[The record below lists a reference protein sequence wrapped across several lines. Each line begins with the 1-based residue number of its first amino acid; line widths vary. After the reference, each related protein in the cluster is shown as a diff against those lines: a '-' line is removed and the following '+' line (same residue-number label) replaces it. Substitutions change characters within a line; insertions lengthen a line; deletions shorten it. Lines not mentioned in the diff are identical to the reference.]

1 MKLRLKDNA
10 VVKYFKSNVIESYA
24 GHIIPTKIVVDIPSN
39 NYTLTLIQ
47 TDDCIVGNGFVNWG
61 DGEITNLNNI
71 RSHVYKNVGKYTIEG
86 QFIFVGELHSSMQDT
101 LIYIQYLSNKHNGRS
116 FDEIFNQCT
125 KLEHVSQKR
134 CKIAPIS
141 MVNTFKSSEL
151 LKKTTYIESCWNLNN
166 VTNMHNS
173 FYNCYNLVGPIL
185 VGPNVTNFSATYAYC
200 NNLTGSP
207 VCGPNVTDM
216 WATYFECHNLTGSP
230 VCGPNVN
237 NMRYT
242 YHNCHNLTGSP
253 VCGPNVTEMGSA
265 YTNCYNL
272 TGSPVCGP
280 NVIHMDWTYANCN
293 NLTGSPVCGPNV
305 VSMWYTYNGCTNLTG
320 SPVCGPK
327 VNFFT
332 WAYCGCC
339 NITGS
344 PVCGNLVTSLQ
355 ETYNGCANLTGSPVC
370 GPNVGSMALTYTN
383 CYNLTG
389 SPVCGNKVQ
398 TMYGTYWN
406 CRNLTGK
413 PVCGN
418 NVVNMCQTYG
428 FCTNL
433 KGPALVGPNVTD
445 VTTSYRS
452 CRNITQNAYV
462 FSNIISKS
470 TGCFQGKDNSKR
482 LDIYVHKNSATLNNF
497 LNTDNTSLVGSDIT
511 WAQNGDMYYNTP
523 YNIYIYPVDSV
534 EEKYMENES
543 GFIVSYVSTES
554 HKDYDPYSIQ
564 GLTNGYNRTVVD
576 LGNGQ
581 YRISLF
587 TNDTNDIVTSLS
599 FARSTCLTDIIKLSD
614 DINSLQSTFSE
625 CINLTGD
632 PITSDNITNMR
643 NTYYGCTNLTG
654 SPVCGNDVVNM
665 RSTYWNCH
673 NITGDPVCG
682 PNVND
687 MSGAYIACF
696 NLTGNPV
703 CGDKVVYMNT
713 AYHNCY
719 NITGQPVC
727 GPNVNRF
734 EGAYNGCHNLTGY
747 PVCGNLVTNMDSV
760 YRNCYNLTGN
770 PVCGPNITDMVNTY
784 HDCYN
789 LTGEP
794 VCGDKVTNMY
804 YTYRNC
810 YKISGNPTCGP
821 NVTNMCATYM
831 NCYNLTGEPVC
842 EDKVTDM
849 YYTYNNCQRLTG
861 NPVCGNNVTI
871 MLGTYYNCRNLT
883 GNPVCG
889 PNVNRFDEA
898 FWYCTNLTGDPVCGN
913 NVTNMV
919 NTYGDCYNLTGPAII
934 GPNVTNAVGSYL
946 NCYNIGANAYIYAN
960 ECYVSNCFKGKYNDR
975 RLNIYVHKNTNTL
988 NRCLD
993 TSISTSII
1001 GKNVTWTQSGEM
1013 YYNTAYNVYI
1023 YPVDSV
1029 GDTYEEHKNKPV
1041 LVYEATSSDIT
1052 PNTQGLES
1060 GYRINSSVINEGTIT
1075 PTPTQLII
1083 TADQHNAENPPST
1096 STIVPD
1102 FNINS
1107 FKISNERMFNTNS
1120 TNGNARIG
1128 IDYYYSIEIQM
1139 DSSRINDYKLL
1150 YKNVLYSIAY
1160 VENDTWHYYEL
1171 PDDIYNSFYIMSHT
1185 EDLGYFVY
1193 LSQNDGSDGLT
1204 DDLYLIDAGS
1214 DRLVKNKI
1222 IKKSDNDSLTAFD
1235 FTDINDS
1242 IGIRHIEYID
1252 DSVVN
1257 MSNAF
1262 RRSTITGNIL
1272 CGNNVQDMSD
1282 CYAYCLNISCNPV
1295 CGDKVINMVNTYY
1308 SCTNLTG
1315 SPVCGNN
1322 VKDMYQTYYNC
1333 INLTGS
1339 PACGPNV
1346 INMVNTYHECIN
1358 ITGQPVCGNNV
1369 VNMTE
1374 AYVNC
1379 YKLSGSAACGPNVT
1393 NMRYTYYNCTNL
1405 TGNPVCGNNVKDMS
1419 LSYGHCINLT
1429 GNPVCG
1435 DNVTNMYRTYYD
1447 CINLTGNP
1455 VCGPNVTNM
1464 CSTYEGAINCHYGNM
1479 IMYSN
1484 NVSNMYRCF
1493 NNKSGSS
1500 RLNIY
1505 VQRNSTSL
1513 NSCLVNNTRSM
1524 VSANISWTQSGNM
1537 YYNTSRN
1544 IYIYPV
1550 DDVSAIGNEVL
1561 MYSAKSANVRPTTEG
1576 LTSGYSAK
1584 TDTIKSSTVTPTPTQ
1599 LIVSQA
1605 QHSSGNIPE
1614 YSTIVNSVN
1623 EIIDEVGIMNTE
1635 ENGIN
1640 PRVGVSGV
1648 YEVILQS
1655 IDRNRVGDYKLYING
1670 VLYSS
1675 STSDNEYFSFY
1686 LPGDY
1691 MWYNFTISLYHSD
1704 KVVFYYDFDQMS
1716 WSEYDLPGDMYLV
1729 DCGTNGDYDLTISK
1743 KKKSETM
1750 NAFKFEDINS
1760 KAAITDVTY
1769 ISDEVTNMSG
1779 AFHGCAELA
1788 CNPLC
1793 SNSVINMSNTYNSCG
1808 KLIGSPVCGSNVTD
1822 MSGAYYSCTNLTGSA
1837 VCGNKVI
1844 NMSNA
1849 YYSCYSLTGSP
1860 ACGPNVTNMTNAYAE
1875 CMKLT
1880 GSPVCGNSVIDM
1892 TNAYSYCRNM
1902 RGNAVCGPNVNNMS
1916 NAYANCSNLT
1926 GSAACG
1932 PNVTDMSWAYFQ
1944 ASNITTAVCGPK
1956 VTNMYSTYEYTDVR
1970 GNMYMYSN
1978 NVSNMYQCFTGRN
1991 KATRLNIYVQQNS
2004 VSLNTCLISNYRSM
2018 TGYEMTWTNAISS
2031 SGCYYNSSFNIY
2043 IYPVANVYEAAKAE
2057 SLITTYS
2064 TAVEETVHVAYEN
2077 EVDSYT
2083 DFTKSLP
2090 GVYIPSGSEVYC
2102 VTDEDYRMSDVG
2114 NNTFIY
2120 DEENPRQ
2127 DVNAQAIPYQ
2137 YTYFEISYNSAT
2149 NATEFHMSYPYS
2161 FDEIVLRVIRPGL
2174 DTSVEPIIDGGSYTD
2189 IEKVIDENTYTIS
2202 IYKKDAGYSV
2212 SSIDMSN
2219 QSGLREV
2226 KFVNPEIT
2234 NLNYSN
2240 CIRLKTANITDY
2252 DNINYMTS
2260 LFDNCQVLRTS
2271 PICGINVYNMSHAY
2285 NNCKKMTGSP
2295 VCGPVV
2301 SDMTNAYANC
2311 SLLTGSPVCGQ
2322 EVDNMACTYYQCY
2335 NLTGSPVCGSYVT
2348 NMYRTYNGC
2357 YNITGSP
2364 VCGSRVKDFSL
2375 TYYYCENLTGKPV
2388 CGNNVTN
2395 MYGTYTHC
2403 KNLPGPAVC
2412 GPNVVNMGAA
2422 YYGCDKITGSPVCGN
2437 KVQDFSSAYSSSNI
2451 SGTPVCGPN
2460 VTLMQSTYYSCKKLS
2475 GAPASGNNVTN
2486 MYSAYQACPNIYG
2499 TAYWYSPN
2507 IVNMDYCFGNRATN
2521 RRLNIY
2527 VKKNSVTVN
2536 TIRNASLNNYQTVT
2550 WTNSGTNFYNTKLNI
2565 YIYPTL

>member
-1 MKLRLKDNA
+1 M
-10 VVKYFKSNVIESYA
+10 
-24 GHIIPTKIVVDIPSN
+24 
-39 NYTLTLIQ
+39 
-47 TDDCIVGNGFVNWG
+47 WG
-61 DGEITNLNNI
+61 T
-71 RSHVYKNVGKYTIEG
+71 Y
-86 QFIFVGELHSSMQDT
+86 SSCQ
-101 LIYIQYLSNKHNGRS
+101 
-116 FDEIFNQCT
+116 
-125 KLEHVSQKR
+125 
-134 CKIAPIS
+134 
-141 MVNTFKSSEL
+141 
-151 LKKTTYIESCWNLNN
+151 
-166 VTNMHNS
+166 
-173 FYNCYNLVGPIL
+173 
-185 VGPNVTNFSATYAYC
+185 
-200 NNLTGSP
+200 NLTGSP
-207 VCGPNVTDM
+207 VCGNNVTSM
-216 WATYFECHNLTGSP
+216 CSTYEYCQNLTGSP
-230 VCGPNVN
+230 VCGNKVID
-237 NMRYT
+237 MSYT
-242 YHNCHNLTGSP
+242 YQNCFNLTGSP
-253 VCGPNVTEMGSA
+253 ACGPNVTSMF
-265 YTNCYNL
+265 N
-272 TGSPVCGP
+272 
-280 NVIHMDWTYANCN
+280 TY
-293 NLTGSPVCGPNV
+293 S
-305 VSMWYTYNGCTNLTG
+305 Y
-320 SPVCGPK
+320 
-327 VNFFT
+327 
-332 WAYCGCC
+332 
-339 NITGS
+339 
-344 PVCGNLVTSLQ
+344 
-355 ETYNGCANLTGSPVC
+355 
-370 GPNVGSMALTYTN
+370 

-389 SPVCGNKVQ
+389 SPVCGNNVVNMGGVYFNCQGLTGNPVCGNNVINMWQ
-398 TMYGTYWN
+398 TYFN
-406 CRNLTGK
+406 CRNLTGPAVAGSSVTNMPYCYWNCK
-413 PVCGN
+413 KIGPN
-418 NVVNMCQTYG
+418 AYIYSTSVVNAWSAFGNKDYNRRLNIYVPKNSTTLNTYLI
-428 FCTNL
+428 NNSQSI
-433 KGPALVGPNVTD
+433 VY
-445 VTTSYRS
+445 S
-452 CRNITQNAYV
+452 NITWTN
-462 FSNIISKS
+462 
-470 TGCFQGKDNSKR
+470 DM
-482 LDIYVHKNSATLNNF
+482 AT
-497 LNTDNTSLVGSDIT
+497 
-511 WAQNGDMYYNTP
+511 NGYYYNTA
-523 YNIYIYPVDSV
+523 YNIYICPVDSV

-543 GFIVSYVSTES
+543 GFIVSYMSTES
-554 HKDYDPYSIQ
+554 HKDYDPHSLE
-564 GLTNGYNRTVVD
+564 GLTNGYTRTVVN
-576 LGNGQ
+576 LENGQ

-587 TNDTNDIVTSLS
+587 TNDTNDIVTTLS
-599 FARSTCLTDIIKLSD
+599 FAGKTCLTDIIKISN
-614 DINSLQSTFSE
+614 DINSLHGTFE
-625 CINLTGD
+625 QCINLTGD
-632 PITSDNITNMR
+632 PITSDNITDMW

-654 SPVCGNDVVNM
+654 NPVCGNNVTNM
-665 RSTYWNCH
+665 RGTYWNCC
-673 NITGDPVCG
+673 NMTGSPVCG
-682 PNVND
+682 PNVTD
-687 MSGAYIACF
+687 MTGAYIACT

-703 CGDKVVYMNT
+703 CEDKVIYMNT

-734 EGAYNGCHNLTGY
+734 NGAYNGCHNLTGY

-770 PVCGPNITDMVNTY
+770 PVCGPNVNNMVNTY

-789 LTGEP
+789 LTGQP

-831 NCYNLTGEPVC
+831 NCYNLTGQPVC
-842 EDKVTDM
+842 GDNVTYM
-849 YYTYNNCQRLTG
+849 YGTYNNCQRLSG
-861 NPVCGNNVTI
+861 SPVCGDNVTS
-871 MLGTYYNCRNLT
+871 MYGAYYNCRNLT
-883 GNPVCG
+883 GSPVCG

-898 FWYCTNLTGDPVCGN
+898 YWYCTNLTGDPVCGN
-913 NVTNMV
+913 NVTIMV
-919 NTYGDCYNLTGPAII
+919 NAYRDCHNLTGPAII
-934 GPNVTNAVGSYL
+934 GPNVTNAVDSYL

-960 ECYVSNCFKGKYNDR
+960 ECYVGNCFKGKYNDR
-975 RLNIYVHKNTNTL
+975 RLNVYVHKNTNTL
-988 NRCLD
+988 NRCLA

-1013 YYNTAYNVYI
+1013 HYNTAYNVYI

-1096 STIVPD
+1096 STLVPD

-1107 FKISNERMFNTNS
+1107 FKISNERIFNTNS
-1120 TNGNARIG
+1120 TNSNARIG
-1128 IDYYYSIEIQM
+1128 IDYYYTIEIQM

-1160 VENDTWHYYEL
+1160 VEDDTWHYYEL
-1171 PDDIYNSFYIMSHT
+1171 PDDLYNSFYIMSHT
-1185 EDLGYFVY
+1185 EDSGSFVY

-1282 CYAYCLNISCNPV
+1282 CYAYCVNISCNPV
-1295 CGDKVINMVNTYY
+1295 CGDKVINMANTYHN
-1308 SCTNLTG
+1308 CINLTG
-1315 SPVCGNN
+1315 NPVCGNN

-1379 YKLSGSAACGPNVT
+1379 CKLSGSAACGPNVT
-1393 NMRYTYYNCTNL
+1393 NMRYTYYNCINL

-1419 LSYGHCINLT
+1419 LSYGHCTNLT

-1464 CSTYEGAINCHYGNM
+1464 CSTYEGAVNCHYGNM

-1550 DDVSAIGNEVL
+1550 DDVFAVGNEVL
-1561 MYSAKSANVRPTTEG
+1561 MYSAKSGDVRPTIEG
-1576 LTSGYSAK
+1576 LASGYSAK

-1623 EIIDEVGIMNTE
+1623 ETIDEVGIMNTE

-1640 PRVGVSGV
+1640 PRVSVSGV

-1675 STSDNEYFSFY
+1675 STNDDTYFSFY

-1691 MWYNFTISLYHSD
+1691 MWYNFYISLYYSD
-1704 KVVFYYDFDQMS
+1704 KVIFYYDFDQMS

-1729 DCGTNGDYDLTISK
+1729 DCGANGDYDLTISK
-1743 KKKSETM
+1743 KKKSETL

-1760 KAAITDVTY
+1760 KSSITDVTY

-1779 AFHGCAELA
+1779 AFHGCADLA

-1793 SNSVINMSNTYNSCG
+1793 SNSVIDMSNTYNSCG

-1822 MSGAYYSCTNLTGSA
+1822 MSGSYYSCTNLTGSP

-1860 ACGPNVTNMTNAYAE
+1860 VCGPNVTNMTNAYAE

-1892 TNAYSYCRNM
+1892 TNAYNYCRNM
-1902 RGNAVCGPNVNNMS
+1902 RGNAVCGPNVTNMS

-1932 PNVTDMSWAYFQ
+1932 PNVTNMSWAYFQ

-1978 NVSNMYQCFTGRN
+1978 NVTNMYECFTGRN
-1991 KATRLNIYVQQNS
+1991 KDTRLNIYVQQNS
-2004 VSLNTCLISNYRSM
+2004 VSLNTCLISNYSSM
-2018 TGYEMTWTNAISS
+2018 TGYNITWTNAISS
-2031 SGCYYNSSFNIY
+2031 SGCYYNSTYNIY

-2260 LFDNCQVLRTS
+2260 MFDNCQVLRTS

-2322 EVDNMACTYYQCY
+2322 EVDNMAYAYYQCY

-2375 TYYYCENLTGKPV
+2375 TYYYCENLTGSPV

-2412 GPNVVNMGAA
+2412 GPNVVNMSAA

-2460 VTLMQSTYYSCKKLS
+2460 VTLMQSTYYGCKKLS

-2486 MYSAYQACPNIYG
+2486 MYSTYQACPNIYG

-2550 WTNSGTNFYNTKLNI
+2550 WTNSGTNFYNTTLNI